1 MKTKT
6 IIILLSLF
14 YIGLASAESTKMQ
27 ATEGFRIDML
37 GNDIVK
43 DVGRAIEFRYPSSE
57 KGKNGNPVY
66 SDRSPSKSIIFQKYY
81 HALPFNACFY
91 AQDASE
97 YPSPE
102 IGSPMSKIGCLAG
115 SELTCAGDD
124 NDLSIRYSCADSRA
138 IPGQIEGT
146 YEFPGSLMLDSFK
159 DKKIRIWVELNVE
172 KTDGG
177 RQYDRTYFTY
187 LPGTDHDRTVYTV
200 LAGDPKIQLPP
211 NDFAFLAVRNDNQ
224 EAKQPLLWHNRK
236 NVVVYLGEWATYFRN
251 FTFKKNIS
259 PLHYTHIVH
268 SFLGVCSSEALSDV
282 ENGLATQ
289 TVGSEFRF
297 ASKFYDQTCKDA
309 DARDGQLLVVDKY
322 ASFEKDI
329 GSGTLPDGVTPDESN
344 VKGLFGEYIIAKRNS
359 GTVNPVKILASIGG
373 WTLSDS
379 YRYLKG
385 DVRAEFLTS
394 LEEFLTKWTF
404 FDGIDIDWETPRDA
418 AEGEDYVALLKDVR
432 EVLDRVEIANNKT
445 YLLSSAVFSAKKNID
460 RIDYSEAVK
469 YLDYVFA
476 MTYDYHGAFDRE
488 IGFHSNLF
496 SKDDVTE
503 ENSVITSLKNFNAAG
518 VPKDKLHIGI
528 ASYGRSVV
536 LGSNDDLSNS
546 APLTGTNSYEGY
558 FAGIGTGERGV
569 MEWYDVYNRFWPGNP
584 NLNVEWS
591 DITIGTDTVNA
602 PRVNGFYY
610 LTDGLRN
617 ADFFYNPDKKLLFDT
632 ETPRTAYNKA
642 KVTEQGLA
650 GAFFWVMEYD
660 NEMIVAAIHEGL
672 GNEFVRTG
680 VNEDV
685 FRKIDAD
692 IAVRGGSA
700 IPEQDWPTVT
710 GSELDEPSDRV
721 ALTGSI
727 SYDTS
732 EYAIAGSTKNYAVD
746 SSLLNQGTG
755 ILSYAHSVSEPGIS
769 VDRNTGLITVSS
781 QVAVGSY
788 SVAIIVS
795 SDHGGSAEITVNIKV
810 ISDKVVTATQSST
823 GENRPASNTLDGDL
837 NTFSHTNYGSNTDN
851 VRHWLKYQ
859 FNEPKKLNGLTIFNR
874 IDPGTD
880 TRFIGARIAF
890 FDLNDNELG
899 AIDITESLSVYELD
913 YQIPQG
919 LVSYVEISLQNPR
932 NNHLHLR
939 EVVFSY
945 GETPNV
951 IATQSS
957 TGENRAASNTLDGD
971 LNTFS
976 HTNYGSN
983 TDNVRHW
990 LKYRFNEPQ
999 KLNGLTI
1006 FNRIN
1011 HGARFIGAR
1020 IAFFDLNDN
1029 ELSAFDI
1036 TESLNVYE
1044 LDSQIPQGL
1053 VSYVEIS
1060 LQNPSDN
1067 HLHLREVVF
1076 SYGETPDVTATQS
1089 SASEDR
1095 PASNTLDGNLNTF
1108 SHTNYRSNTDNVRH
1122 WLKYQFNEPKKL
1134 NGLTIFNRIDF
1145 GSRFIGARIAFFDL
1159 NDNELGAIDVTES
1172 LNIYELDSQIPQ
1184 GLVSYVEIS
1193 LQNPSDN
1200 HLHLREVVFSYG
1212 ETPDV
1217 IATQSSLGEDRPAS
1231 NTLDGNFET
1240 FSHTNYD
1247 SNTDNVR
1254 HWLKY
1259 QFNEPK
1265 LLDELTIYNRRN
1277 NVGNRFIGAQIRFFD
1292 NNNNELGVIDI
1303 TENLDVYTFD
1313 PLDIPQVLVSYV
1325 EISLQNARNNHLHLR
1340 EVVFSY
1346 YERPSTSLI
1355 LGTHSGINL
1364 NLIHKYTTTGFSGG
1378 PAGRDYYYL
1387 DDSGDG
1393 TSISGEGSV
1402 QDIIVRDL
1410 LDDLLN
1416 DGSDTTEFFGADQT
1430 TITSGGVDYRIR
1442 LLSVTDLVYLHDEIA
1457 GGSSG
1462 DGTPEGWGAKTLY
1475 TTSSWAADDQHRVF
1489 ILANGDA
1496 NIPGGSID
1504 DTYATYVAF
1513 EVLQEDV
1520 N

>member
-1 MKTKT
+1 
-6 IIILLSLF
+6 
-14 YIGLASAESTKMQ
+14 
-27 ATEGFRIDML
+27 
-37 GNDIVK
+37 
-43 DVGRAIEFRYPSSE
+43 
-57 KGKNGNPVY
+57 
-66 SDRSPSKSIIFQKYY
+66 
-81 HALPFNACFY
+81 
-91 AQDASE
+91 
-97 YPSPE
+97 
-102 IGSPMSKIGCLAG
+102 
-115 SELTCAGDD
+115 
-124 NDLSIRYSCADSRA
+124 
-138 IPGQIEGT
+138 
-146 YEFPGSLMLDSFK
+146 
-159 DKKIRIWVELNVE
+159 
-172 KTDGG
+172 
-177 RQYDRTYFTY
+177 
-187 LPGTDHDRTVYTV
+187 
-200 LAGDPKIQLPP
+200 
-211 NDFAFLAVRNDNQ
+211 
-224 EAKQPLLWHNRK
+224 
-236 NVVVYLGEWATYFRN
+236 
-251 FTFKKNIS
+251 
-259 PLHYTHIVH
+259 
-268 SFLGVCSSEALSDV
+268 
-282 ENGLATQ
+282 
-289 TVGSEFRF
+289 
-297 ASKFYDQTCKDA
+297 
-309 DARDGQLLVVDKY
+309 
-322 ASFEKDI
+322 
-329 GSGTLPDGVTPDESN
+329 
-344 VKGLFGEYIIAKRNS
+344 
-359 GTVNPVKILASIGG
+359 G

-672 GNEFVRTG
+672 GNQFVRTG

-874 IDPGTD
+874 ID
-880 TRFIGARIAF
+880 
-890 FDLNDNELG
+890 
-899 AIDITESLSVYELD
+899 
-913 YQIPQG
+913 
-919 LVSYVEISLQNPR
+919 
-932 NNHLHLR
+932 
-939 EVVFSY
+939 
-945 GETPNV
+945 
-951 IATQSS
+951 
-957 TGENRAASNTLDGD
+957 
-971 LNTFS
+971 
-976 HTNYGSN
+976 
-983 TDNVRHW
+983 
-990 LKYRFNEPQ
+990 
-999 KLNGLTI
+999 
-1006 FNRIN
+1006 
-1011 HGARFIGAR
+1011 
-1020 IAFFDLNDN
+1020 
-1029 ELSAFDI
+1029 
-1036 TESLNVYE
+1036 
-1044 LDSQIPQGL
+1044 
-1053 VSYVEIS
+1053 
-1060 LQNPSDN
+1060 
-1067 HLHLREVVF
+1067 
-1076 SYGETPDVTATQS
+1076 
-1089 SASEDR
+1089 
-1095 PASNTLDGNLNTF
+1095 
-1108 SHTNYRSNTDNVRH
+1108 
-1122 WLKYQFNEPKKL
+1122 
-1134 NGLTIFNRIDF
+1134 F
-1145 GSRFIGARIAFFDL
+1145 GSRFIGARIAF
-1159 NDNELGAIDVTES
+1159 
-1172 LNIYELDSQIPQ
+1172 
-1184 GLVSYVEIS
+1184 
-1193 LQNPSDN
+1193 
-1200 HLHLREVVFSYG
+1200 
-1212 ETPDV
+1212 
-1217 IATQSSLGEDRPAS
+1217 
-1231 NTLDGNFET
+1231 
-1240 FSHTNYD
+1240 
-1247 SNTDNVR
+1247 
-1254 HWLKY
+1254 
-1259 QFNEPK
+1259 
-1265 LLDELTIYNRRN
+1265 
-1277 NVGNRFIGAQIRFFD
+1277 
-1292 NNNNELGVIDI
+1292 
-1303 TENLDVYTFD
+1303 
-1313 PLDIPQVLVSYV
+1313 
-1325 EISLQNARNNHLHLR
+1325 
-1340 EVVFSY
+1340 
-1346 YERPSTSLI
+1346 
-1355 LGTHSGINL
+1355 
-1364 NLIHKYTTTGFSGG
+1364 
-1378 PAGRDYYYL
+1378 
-1387 DDSGDG
+1387 
-1393 TSISGEGSV
+1393 
-1402 QDIIVRDL
+1402 
-1410 LDDLLN
+1410 
-1416 DGSDTTEFFGADQT
+1416 
-1430 TITSGGVDYRIR
+1430 
-1442 LLSVTDLVYLHDEIA
+1442 
-1457 GGSSG
+1457 
-1462 DGTPEGWGAKTLY
+1462 
-1475 TTSSWAADDQHRVF
+1475 
-1489 ILANGDA
+1489 
-1496 NIPGGSID
+1496 
-1504 DTYATYVAF
+1504 
-1513 EVLQEDV
+1513 
-1520 N
+1520 